1 MPLSTSDRSLL
12 EPAIRRLGALRPLS
26 AEARASLEYAML
38 EGLQRAGSG
47 EDLISE
53 GDPVDSVRV
62 VLSGWLCRYKT
73 LEDGRRQIV
82 NFIFPGETCDA
93 HAFLLGVMDHSIAT
107 LTPVAYAEIRRARFE
122 MLMASDRSLAE
133 AFWCETLVNTA
144 VQREWAINLGRRTAL
159 ERVAH
164 LFCETFERLRPV
176 GMVDG
181 NSCIMPV
188 TQMDLA
194 DATGLSVVHLN
205 RTVQELRASG
215 LIVLRERTL
224 TINDLDALKD
234 AALFSSSYLQL
245 YRRGS

>member
-1 MPLSTSDRSLL
+1 MPLSTLDRSLT
-12 EPAIRRLGALRPLS
+12 EPVVRRLNALRRLS
-26 AEARASLEYAML
+26 AEASGSLERAML
-38 EGLQRAGSG
+38 GGLQRAGSG

-53 GDPVDSVRV
+53 GDPVDSVRI
-62 VLSGWLCRYKT
+62 VLSGWLCRYKA

-82 NFIFPGETCDA
+82 NFVFPGETCDA
-93 HAFLLGVMDHSIAT
+93 HAFLLSMMDHSIAT
-107 LTPVAYAEIRRARFE
+107 MTPVIYAEIKRAQFE
-122 MLMASDRSLAE
+122 GLMASDRSLAE
-133 AFWCETLVNTA
+133 AFWCETLLNNSI
-144 VQREWAINLGRRTAL
+144 QREWAINLGRRAAL

-164 LFCETFERLRPV
+164 LFCEIFERLRPV

-181 NSCIMPV
+181 NSCLMPV

-205 RTVQELRASG
+205 RTLQELRAAE

-234 AALFSSSYLQL
+234 AALFSPSYLHM
-245 YRRGS
+245 YRSK